1 VGATRWSVFGIV
13 ALLIAL
19 LCPLVGCGDDPARSQ
34 AVGTVSEQAER
45 PPGTYESAR
54 WGYSV
59 RIPSGWHRAEGAL
72 TSLMD
77 PVETLV
83 VATYRPRSGSD
94 RCGPLAFGGFDAN
107 EALVT
112 VLERGLDPESEWH
125 DFPPRPPRFA
135 YEAGQTSEFADCLRT
150 TDGIRLKNHWFR
162 FTDAGRHFHVLVA
175 IGAEAPASAEADAY
189 GLLDSLQFDP
199 SVKPDWRSSG

>member
-1 VGATRWSVFGIV
+1 
-13 ALLIAL
+13 LLTAL
-19 LCPLVGCGDDPARSQ
+19 LCPLVGCGEDPARSQ
-34 AVGTVSEQAER
+34 AAGTVSAQAER

-59 RIPSGWHRAEGAL
+59 RIPSGWHRAERAL
-72 TSLMD
+72 TELTD

-83 VATYRPRSGSD
+83 VATYPPRPGSD
-94 RCGPLAFGGFDAN
+94 RCGPLAFGGFDVN

-112 VLERGLDPESEWH
+112 VLERGLDPKSEWT
-125 DFPPRPPRFA
+125 DFPARPAHFE
-135 YEAGQTSEFADCLRT
+135 YEVGQTSEFTECLRT
-150 TDGIRLKNHWFR
+150 TEGIGLKDHWFR

-189 GLLDSLQFDP
+189 SLLDSLRFDP
-199 SVKPDWRSSG
+199 SVKPDWHSSG

>member
-1 VGATRWSVFGIV
+1 VGSTRWFAFGV
-13 ALLIAL
+13 TALLLAL
-19 LCPLVGCGDDPARSQ
+19 PYPLLGCGDDPARSQ

-59 RIPSGWHRAEGAL
+59 RIPPGWQRAERAL
-72 TSLMD
+72 TSLTD

-83 VATYRPRSGSD
+83 VATYRPRAGSE
-94 RCGPLAFGGFDAN
+94 RCGPLSFGGFDAN
-107 EALVT
+107 EAFVT
-112 VLERGLDPESEWH
+112 VLERGLDPESEWP
-125 DFPPRPPRFA
+125 DFPPRPVHFA
-135 YEAGQTSEFADCLRT
+135 YEAGQTSEFSECLST
-150 TDGIRLKNHWFR
+150 TEGIRLKDHWFR
-162 FTDAGRHFHVLVA
+162 FTDAGRHFHVLVV

-189 GLLDSLQFDP
+189 SLLDSLQFDP